1 MLGLYIHIPFCVRKC
16 PYCGFFSTQ
25 YDNVIVDEYLSALL
39 LETGMH
45 SRYLGEQTIGSIYIG
60 GGTPTTLSSD
70 QFSRLFAI
78 INDYVHLTADAEIT
92 VEANP
97 NTVTANSLFLLKRLG
112 VTRLSI
118 GVQSFS
124 DEVLAHL
131 GRVHSAGQ
139 AVAAVHAAREV
150 GFGSIGIDLI
160 FGVPGQ
166 TEEQWSKTL
175 ETAISLNPEHI
186 SAYSLSLDE
195 GSQWYLDAKN
205 GRGEPPDDDTS
216 ANMYAT
222 AMEFLRSR
230 GYHQYEISNFCL
242 PGYECRHN
250 VNYWDRGEYLGL
262 GPGAWSFI
270 GNRRWAN
277 IADIDQYISCLKNG
291 ITVQDHD
298 KDESVNR
305 EQAAREKLF
314 LGLRKTSG
322 VDLADFGS
330 LFGGGALDSV
340 LSRIGDLER
349 DGLVD
354 IQKGS
359 LVLTGRGM
367 LHSNEVLSRIIT

>member
-16 PYCGFFSTQ
+16 PYCGFYSTH
-25 YDNVIVDEYLSALL
+25 YDNIIADEYLSALL
-39 LETGMH
+39 LELRTH
-45 SRYLGEQTIGSIYIG
+45 SRFLREKTFGSVYIG
-60 GGTPTTLSSD
+60 GGTPTMLSHD
-70 QFSRLFAI
+70 QFSRLFNI
-78 INDYVHLTADAEIT
+78 IKEHIRLTTDAEIT

-97 NTVTANSLFLLKRLG
+97 NTVTKNLLRLLKSLG

-124 DEVLAHL
+124 DKVLALL
-131 GRVHSAGQ
+131 GRVHSSGQ

-150 GFGSIGIDLI
+150 GFRSVGIDLI

-166 TEEQWSKTL
+166 TEEHWSKTL
-175 ETAISLNPEHI
+175 ETATSLTPEHI

-195 GSQWYLDAKN
+195 GSQWYLAAKN
-205 GRGEPPDDDTS
+205 GMVEPPDDDTS
-216 ANMYAT
+216 ANMYA
-222 AMEFLRSR
+222 AAREFLRSR

-242 PGYECRHN
+242 PGYESRHN

-277 IADIDQYISCLKNG
+277 IADVDQYISRLKNG
-291 ITVQDHD
+291 ITVQDRD
-298 KDESVNR
+298 RDESVSR
-305 EQAAREKLF
+305 EQAALEKLF
-314 LGLRKTSG
+314 LGLRRTSG
-322 VDLADFGS
+322 VDLATYGS
-330 LFGGGALDSV
+330 QFGGGALDTL

-349 DGLVD
+349 AGLIK
-354 IQKGS
+354 IQKGT

-367 LHSNEVLSRIIT
+367 LLSDDVLSRITP

>member
-16 PYCGFFSTQ
+16 PYCGFFSTH
-25 YDNVIVDEYLSALL
+25 YDNIIANEYLSALL
-39 LETGMH
+39 LEIGMH
-45 SRYLGEQTIGSIYIG
+45 SRYLGEQTIGCIYIG
-60 GGTPTTLSSD
+60 GGTPTTLSQD
-70 QFSRLFAI
+70 QFSRLFNI
-78 INDYVHLTADAEIT
+78 INEHVHLTSDTEIT

-97 NTVTANSLFLLKRLG
+97 NTVTLNSLFLLKKLG

-124 DEVLAHL
+124 DEILALL

-139 AVAAVHAAREV
+139 AIAAVHAAREV

-160 FGVPGQ
+160 FGIPGQ
-166 TEEQWSKTL
+166 SEKQWNNTL

-186 SAYSLSLDE
+186 SAYSLCLDE
-195 GSQWYLDAKN
+195 GSQWYRDAKD
-205 GRGEPPDDDTS
+205 GRVEPPDNDTS
-216 ANMYAT
+216 ANMYGTAT
-222 AMEFLRSR
+222 EFLSSH

-270 GNRRWAN
+270 GNKRWAN
-277 IADIDQYISCLKNG
+277 IADVDQYCSRVKNG
-291 ITVQDHD
+291 ITGQDRD
-298 KDESVNR
+298 RNEYMNG
-305 EQAAREKLF
+305 EQAALEKLF

-322 VDLADFGS
+322 VDLAVYSS
-330 LFGGGALDSV
+330 LFRGEALDS
-340 LSRIGDLER
+340 LLNRIGDLER
-349 DGLVD
+349 EGLVD
-354 IQKGS
+354 IQKGN

-367 LHSNEVLSRIIT
+367 LFTNEVLSRIIT